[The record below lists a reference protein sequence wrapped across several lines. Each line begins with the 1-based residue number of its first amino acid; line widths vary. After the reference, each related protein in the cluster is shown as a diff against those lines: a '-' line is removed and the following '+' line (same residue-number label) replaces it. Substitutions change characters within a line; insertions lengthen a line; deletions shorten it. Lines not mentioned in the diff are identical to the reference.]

1 MKRVLTR
8 KNARE
13 STNEPMTGS
22 SFWISEQTFGSVQS
36 IRITCVQ
43 RAGTCFKTHKPHARP
58 THFVTRTCC
67 SARDSLRGSFHTYPP
82 GPRALGAAIGTAFEA
97 VVPSLVA
104 FGSAEL

>member
-43 RAGTCFKTHKPHARP
+43 RAGTCFKTHKLQGDSPSKNPKKGLMPAL
-58 THFVTRTCC
+58 C
-67 SARDSLRGSFHTYPP
+67 S
-82 GPRALGAAIGTAFEA
+82 
-97 VVPSLVA
+97 
-104 FGSAEL
+104 

>member
-1 MKRVLTR
+1 MGRSWVGLGPCKERRMMELILGQQET
-8 KNARE
+8 
-13 STNEPMTGS
+13 
-22 SFWISEQTFGSVQS
+22 VQH
-36 IRITCVQ
+36 IAAPHRITCVQ

-104 FGSAEL
+104 FGPA

>member
-1 MKRVLTR
+1 MGRSWVGLGPCKERRMMELILGQQET
-8 KNARE
+8 
-13 STNEPMTGS
+13 
-22 SFWISEQTFGSVQS
+22 VQH
-36 IRITCVQ
+36 IAAPHRVQ

>member
-1 MKRVLTR
+1 MGRSWVGLGPCKERRMMELILGQQET
-8 KNARE
+8 
-13 STNEPMTGS
+13 
-22 SFWISEQTFGSVQS
+22 VQH
-36 IRITCVQ
+36 IAAPHRVQ

-104 FGSAEL
+104 FGSA